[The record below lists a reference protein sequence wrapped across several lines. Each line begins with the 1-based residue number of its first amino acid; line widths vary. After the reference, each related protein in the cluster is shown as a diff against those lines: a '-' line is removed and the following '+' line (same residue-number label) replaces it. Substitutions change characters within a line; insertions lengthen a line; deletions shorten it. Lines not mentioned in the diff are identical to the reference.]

1 MERIVLRPGAI
12 QSSKKKKK
20 SPFSLGVMWRGLFEY
35 TMRES
40 VIIPYGTC
48 PENSGRKK
56 SPTHGGEV
64 ACALNTKPMQ
74 ADQVGTVQYDLE
86 LQSRLDAII
95 MMKKVEF

>member
-1 MERIVLRPGAI
+1 MELARKI
-12 QSSKKKKK
+12 
-20 SPFSLGVMWRGLFEY
+20 LGE
-35 TMRES
+35 
-40 VIIPYGTC
+40 
-48 PENSGRKK
+48 KK
-56 SPTHGGEV
+56 SPTQGGGEL